1 MPSVFTLEGA
11 GLGCMGRRPDGP
23 NGERAMGCGVG
34 DGLVVGGPTAFAVA
48 FLLAG
53 MATGVAA
60 YATPRVLSPRRRRRG
75 PRGSRWSY

>member
-11 GLGCMGRRPDGP
+11 GLGCGDRRPDGP
-23 NGERAMGCGVG
+23 NGERAMGFA
-34 DGLVVGGPTAFAVA
+34 DGLVIGGPTAFAVM

-53 MATGVAA
+53 IAAGGAA
-60 YATPRVLSPRRRRRG
+60 YTAHRVISPRRRRSG